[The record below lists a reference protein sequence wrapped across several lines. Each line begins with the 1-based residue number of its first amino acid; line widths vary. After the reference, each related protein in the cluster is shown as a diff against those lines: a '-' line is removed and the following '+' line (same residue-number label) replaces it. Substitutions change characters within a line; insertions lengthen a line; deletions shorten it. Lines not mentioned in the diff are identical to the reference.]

1 MLISALIALLLALLL
16 ALKTLS
22 NLHKNNVANIKKN
35 YLSFTPDRGMRAVSA
50 LQLDEIA

>member
-1 MLISALIALLLALLL
+1 MLISAFIALLLSF
-16 ALKTLS
+16 KTLS